1 MCVPLLAVIHSREAA
16 DGLFIALV
24 SLQWRNAAIQEALS
38 EDPIHT
44 ERAYDTAVYLFKAIL
59 DDTIRDGQL
68 MEEEDRMSVEKC
80 ACGFAIVMIEAQ
92 D

>member
-1 MCVPLLAVIHSREAA
+1 MLGLTGSHSLPPFAR
-16 DGLFIALV
+16 
-24 SLQWRNAAIQEALS
+24 QWRNAAIQEALS

-80 ACGFAIVMIEAQ
+80 ASWQG
-92 D
+92 